1 MKIALLG
8 DIALIG
14 NYDLSINQGAYY
26 RLRSLK
32 KELEKFDFVVA
43 NLESPLTS
51 VIETLIPK
59 SMHLRSNPIN
69 VDILKYLNI
78 DAVTIANNH
87 INDFGKNGIR
97 ETIKILDSNNIQW
110 YGINGKSL
118 RIEMEGVKISFSG
131 YCCLSSNPTG
141 KDVNILDY
149 EQVTRSLEDDKKDG
163 YRSILSFHWGREHSN
178 YPNSEHISLVRKI
191 TSLYDVVIHGH
202 HPHVIQ
208 PILKFNRSIV
218 AFSLGNCIFDDMLSH
233 NKKKIVRQNSDNKI
247 SYILGIRFVNEQTSF
262 DTQGIIDGNLGIDTF
277 NASEIICGYNDEFM
291 KYVDTDDYSLKRDEK
306 YRVTINEKFGKRNIR
321 WFISNINYHTIF
333 SRLLGFVKARKYAKK
348 KKNFY
353 R

>member
-14 NYDLSINQGAYY
+14 NYDLSINQGAYL
-26 RLRSLK
+26 RLRTLK
-32 KELEKFDFVVA
+32 KELEKYDYVVA

-51 VIETLIPK
+51 LVESFIPK

-69 VDILKYLNI
+69 VDILRYLNI

-87 INDFGKNGIR
+87 INDFGKKGIQ
-97 ETIKILDSNNIQW
+97 ETIKILDSNGIQW
-110 YGINGKSL
+110 YGLNGKNL
-118 RIEMEGVKISFSG
+118 RIEMEDVKISFSG

-141 KDVNILDY
+141 KGVNILNF

-163 YRSILSFHWGREHSN
+163 YQSVLSIHWGREHSN

-208 PILKFNRSIV
+208 PLLKFDRSIV
-218 AFSLGNCIFDDMLSH
+218 AFSLGNCIFDDMVSL
-233 NKKKIVRQNSDNKI
+233 NKKKI
-247 SYILGIRFVNEQTSF
+247 
-262 DTQGIIDGNLGIDTF
+262 
-277 NASEIICGYNDEFM
+277 C
-291 KYVDTDDYSLKRDEK
+291 
-306 YRVTINEKFGKRNIR
+306 
-321 WFISNINYHTIF
+321 
-333 SRLLGFVKARKYAKK
+333 
-348 KKNFY
+348 
-353 R
+353 